1 MNYLLIDSRDRTSSS
16 SGFTDA
22 VFDIK
27 NVPSV
32 TYRKARLVS
41 FAIPN
46 LLYSIHSDNN
56 KIAFTRSSTDYAAT
70 ITPGNYTITQLSSA
84 IATAMNLQDA
94 NSYTATYD
102 ANTQKMTISGSSSFV
117 LDFSLDGTMWRELG
131 FENSTSSSATSHTGT
146 NYVNLSPENYVYI
159 QIDEIGTKVLT
170 TRETNYGATFYV
182 PLDVSKGSLVFQ
194 SEGNMNQIVD
204 ISPPKRFDRIRVK
217 ILDHTGSIANFH
229 SDWHLYLG
237 LEQ

>member
-1 MNYLLIDSRDRTSSS
+1 
-16 SGFTDA
+16 
-22 VFDIK
+22 
-27 NVPSV
+27 
-32 TYRKARLVS
+32 
-41 FAIPN
+41 
-46 LLYSIHSDNN
+46 
-56 KIAFTRSSTDYAAT
+56 
-70 ITPGNYTITQLSSA
+70 
-84 IATAMNLQDA
+84 MNLQDA

-204 ISPPKRFDRIRVK
+204 ISPPKRFDRIRVR
-217 ILDHTGSIANFH
+217 ILDHTGSITNFN
-229 SDWHLYLG
+229 STWHLYLG